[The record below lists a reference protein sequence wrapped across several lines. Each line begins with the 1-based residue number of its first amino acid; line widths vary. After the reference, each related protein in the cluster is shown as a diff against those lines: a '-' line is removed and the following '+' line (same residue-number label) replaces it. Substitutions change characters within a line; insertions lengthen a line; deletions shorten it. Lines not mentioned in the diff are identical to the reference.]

1 MPKIKFYINRDLKGV
16 IPDIKPASKIVPKWY
31 KDMPLM
37 DAVKETV
44 NERNATVFVDH
55 PLMKRCLPVRDY
67 LTSGYIIPYWSNT
80 VLTKTSEG
88 TYLDV
93 SHTPKNLNEDYNIG
107 VDWHSRGQVKN
118 SPLEQLTDGE
128 KLLKLMCP
136 WTLKTPK
143 GYSTLFF
150 SPFYHENQVTILP
163 AIVDT
168 DTFNIPT
175 NFPAII
181 MDDNVKIN
189 MGDPIIQAVPFK
201 RESWTSDI
209 VSSKKGDL
217 SKNRSLYALL
227 TSNVAEYTRNLWH
240 RKYFR

>member
-1 MPKIKFYINRDLKGV
+1 MPKIKFYVNENLKGV
-16 IPDIKPASKIVPKWY
+16 IPDIKPASKLVPKWY
-31 KDMPLM
+31 KDMPLVE
-37 DAVKETV
+37 AVKETV
-44 NERNATVFVDH
+44 NEKNSTAIINH

-88 TYLDV
+88 AYLDI
-93 SHTPKNLNEDYNIG
+93 SHTPKDLGYDCNIG
-107 VDWHSRGQVKN
+107 IDWHAREQVKK
-118 SPLEQLTDGE
+118 SPLEKLTDGE
-128 KLLKLMCP
+128 KLLKLNCP

-168 DTFNIPT
+168 DTLDIPT

-181 MDDNVKIN
+181 IDDQVEIN

-201 RESWTSDI
+201 RETWA
-209 VSSKKGDL
+209 SSI
-217 SKNRSLYALL
+217 SLYKDGKLNKKQNLYGLL
-227 TSNVAEYTRNLWH
+227 RSSVGNYTKNLWH